1 MSLPQIQAALRACD
15 RRDAMLALQ
24 HLETTHAGNAPLLVG
39 KEGRTA
45 FEKCA
50 GYLRNIIAPKSAKS
64 TASTVFKKLFALAR
78 NQDIERKVKGIAPAG
93 SNPS

>member
-50 GYLRNIIAPKSAKS
+50 GYLRNIISPKSAS
-64 TASTVFKKLFALAR
+64 ATASTAFKKLFALAR
-78 NQDIERKVKGIAPAG
+78 RQDVERKAKHLTPIIAK
-93 SNPS
+93 PS